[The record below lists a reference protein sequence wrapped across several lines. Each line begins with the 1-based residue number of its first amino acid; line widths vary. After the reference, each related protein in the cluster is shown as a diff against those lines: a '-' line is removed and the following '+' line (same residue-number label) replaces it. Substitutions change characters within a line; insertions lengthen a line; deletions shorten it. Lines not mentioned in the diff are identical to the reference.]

1 MSVVIYGWFVC
12 VCVCVDRESRG
23 GVLEPEGT
31 VEIKYRMKDVVKTM
45 SRLDP
50 TYEQLQTKIKATN
63 SPKEQKELE
72 GKLKAREDTLSSI
85 YHQIAVVFAELHDT
99 PGRMLEKGCISVSFF
114 LCGNTC
120 TCTCGS
126 NVYIFLVQTHFWLQ
140 DVLDWPTSRKT
151 FYWRLKRRL
160 AEEQA
165 LNEIME
171 ADTYV

>member
-1 MSVVIYGWFVC
+1 MCVCVC

-50 TYEQLQTKIKATN
+50 TYEELQTKIKATN

-114 LCGNTC
+114 VWEHMYMWFKCL
-120 TCTCGS
+120 
-126 NVYIFLVQTHFWLQ
+126 YIFGTNSLLVAGCPGLAYFQEDILLATE
-140 DVLDWPTSRKT
+140 TKT
-151 FYWRLKRRL
+151 C
-160 AEEQA
+160 
-165 LNEIME
+165 
-171 ADTYV
+171 